1 MVITSRSSPVPPSF
15 VERDHRRVVVAQGG
29 AGCGPV
35 PGHGGAKEKAKIL
48 KEKEKGKENEE
59 M

>member
-1 MVITSRSSPVPPSF
+1 VG
-15 VERDHRRVVVAQGG
+15 EDVVVAQGG
-29 AGCGPV
+29 AGGGPV
-35 PGHGGAKEKAKIL
+35 SGHGGAKEKVKIL